1 MCVVLI
7 RNGLVFL
14 AHNKAN
20 RLAISQK
27 EEKREMTIWGLGPLE
42 IIWSLTL
49 FTYMSYN
56 VYIVWRDSDG
66 DMEY

>member
-1 MCVVLI
+1 MCTILV

-14 AHNKAN
+14 AHNKAK

-42 IIWSLTL
+42 IIWGLSL
-49 FTYMSYN
+49 FIYMSYN